1 MPDAVAGVRH
11 LRLADQ
17 PLLGP
22 LDPLLERRPVPGT
35 GSMVMEVRLAA
46 GFEVPRHNHPEE
58 QFTYMLSG
66 RLQFWTDDAPE
77 GFVAGPGDLV
87 HVPPYAW
94 HRALALDDVVELD
107 IFCPIRPALLEPLI
121 PRPAR

>member
-35 GSMVMEVRLAA
+35 G
-46 GFEVPRHNHPEE
+46 
-58 QFTYMLSG
+58 
-66 RLQFWTDDAPE
+66 
-77 GFVAGPGDLV
+77 
-87 HVPPYAW
+87 
-94 HRALALDDVVELD
+94 
-107 IFCPIRPALLEPLI
+107 
-121 PRPAR
+121 